1 MGNGAEREPLVRTS
15 TLLRRLFM
23 APKLE
28 QFLQSSGEDLRDT
41 TFPQYLEELR
51 VACGGT
57 KERIIRRAGIERTY
71 GHQLFR
77 GTRSPSR
84 DKVIQLAI
92 GFALDVESAQRLL
105 TGARKS
111 PLYPRIKRDAVLL
124 YCVKNKLSFAETQ
137 RILDEQGLTLLGGD
151 DPRA

>member
-1 MGNGAEREPLVRTS
+1 MGNGAEWEPLVRTS
-15 TLLRRLFM
+15 ALLRRLLM
-23 APKLE
+23 APRLE
-28 QFLQSSGEDLRDT
+28 QFLESSGDALRER

-51 VACGGT
+51 VACGGPR
-57 KERIIRRAGIERTY
+57 ERVIRRAGIERTY

-77 GTRSPSR
+77 GIRSPSR

-105 TGARKS
+105 TGAQKS

-124 YCVKNKLSFAETQ
+124 YCIKNGLSFAETQ
-137 RILDEQGLTLLGGD
+137 GILDEQGLTLLGGD
-151 DPRA
+151 DPRG